1 MKPIICIAPAPA
13 VEPMF
18 FNDGWMV
25 NKKYYLGVTAGGG
38 VPVMATD
45 IELAE
50 EYARLCDGLILTGSA
65 MYMPSPEY
73 AAQAKAIEKQK
84 RDPQDAQ
91 LFYAFQKA
99 GKPVL
104 GICRGQ
110 QNINVF
116 LGGTLAKKFKLTDG
130 VEHLMRKHEIVAEP
144 GSLICEL
151 FGETFITNSRH
162 NNRIDQLA
170 DGLKVTARSH
180 DGVIEAVE
188 HKSEPIYAVQWHP
201 ERMRGDLPDP
211 FDGPDT
217 TILFQNSAK
226 SAWHIKNSLSSV
238 FGDFVR

>member
-73 AAQAKAIEKQK
+73 ATQAKAIEKQN

-217 TILFQNSAK
+217 TILFQKFSEICLAHK
-226 SAWHIKNSLSSV
+226 K
-238 FGDFVR
+238 

>member
-25 NKKYYLGVTAGGG
+25 NKKYFLGVSAGGG

-50 EYARLCDGLILTGSA
+50 EYARLCDGLVLTGSA

-73 AAQAKAIEKQK
+73 AAQAKVIEKQK

-99 GKPVL
+99 GTPVL

-130 VEHLMRKHEIVAEP
+130 VEHLMRKHEIVAQP
-144 GSLICEL
+144 SSLICEL

-180 DGVIEAVE
+180 DGVIEAIE
-188 HKSEPIYAVQWHP
+188 HESEPIYAVQWHP

-217 TILFQNSAK
+217 TILFQKFSEICLAHK
-226 SAWHIKNSLSSV
+226 K
-238 FGDFVR
+238 

>member
-144 GSLICEL
+144 GSLICEF

-170 DGLKVTARSH
+170 DGLKVTALSH

-217 TILFQNSAK
+217 TILFQKFSEICLAHK
-226 SAWHIKNSLSSV
+226 K
-238 FGDFVR
+238 

>member
-25 NKKYYLGVTAGGG
+25 NKKYFLGVSAGGG

-50 EYARLCDGLILTGSA
+50 EYARLCDGLVLTGSA

-73 AAQAKAIEKQK
+73 AAQAKVIEKQK

-116 LGGTLAKKFKLTDG
+116 LGGTLAKKFNLTNG
-130 VEHLMRKHEIVAEP
+130 VEHLMRKHEIVAQP

-180 DGVIEAVE
+180 DGVIEAIE
-188 HKSEPIYAVQWHP
+188 HESEPIYAVQWHP

-217 TILFQNSAK
+217 TILFQKFSEICLAHNK
-226 SAWHIKNSLSSV
+226 
-238 FGDFVR
+238 

>member
-116 LGGTLAKKFKLTDG
+116 LGCTLAKKFKLTDG

-217 TILFQNSAK
+217 TILFQKFSEICLAHK
-226 SAWHIKNSLSSV
+226 K
-238 FGDFVR
+238 

>member
-25 NKKYYLGVTAGGG
+25 NKKYFLGVSAGGG

-50 EYARLCDGLILTGSA
+50 EYARLCDGLVLTGSA

-73 AAQAKAIEKQK
+73 AAQAKVIEKQK

-130 VEHLMRKHEIVAEP
+130 VEHLMRKHEIVAQP

-151 FGETFITNSRH
+151 VGETFITNSRH

-180 DGVIEAVE
+180 DGVIEAIE
-188 HKSEPIYAVQWHP
+188 HESEPIYAVQWHP

-217 TILFQNSAK
+217 TILFQKFSEICLAHK
-226 SAWHIKNSLSSV
+226 K
-238 FGDFVR
+238 

>member
-25 NKKYYLGVTAGGG
+25 NKKYFLGVSAGGG

-50 EYARLCDGLILTGSA
+50 EYARLCDGVVLTGSA

-73 AAQAKAIEKQK
+73 AAQAKVIEKQK

-130 VEHLMRKHEIVAEP
+130 VEHLMRKHEIVAQP

-180 DGVIEAVE
+180 DGVIEAIE
-188 HKSEPIYAVQWHP
+188 HESEPIYAVQWHP

-217 TILFQNSAK
+217 TILFQKFSEICLAHK
-226 SAWHIKNSLSSV
+226 K
-238 FGDFVR
+238 

>member
-25 NKKYYLGVTAGGG
+25 NKKYFLGVSAGGG

-50 EYARLCDGLILTGSA
+50 EYARLCDGLVLTGSA

-73 AAQAKAIEKQK
+73 AAQAKVIEKQK

-116 LGGTLAKKFKLTDG
+116 LGGTLAKKFKLTNG
-130 VEHLMRKHEIVAEP
+130 VEHLMRKHEIVAQP

-180 DGVIEAVE
+180 DGVIEAIE
-188 HKSEPIYAVQWHP
+188 HESEPIYAVQWHP

-217 TILFQNSAK
+217 TILFQKFSEICLAHK
-226 SAWHIKNSLSSV
+226 K
-238 FGDFVR
+238 

>member
-25 NKKYYLGVTAGGG
+25 NKKYFLGVSAGGG

-50 EYARLCDGLILTGSA
+50 EYARLCDGLVLTGSA

-73 AAQAKAIEKQK
+73 AAQAKVIEKQK

-130 VEHLMRKHEIVAEP
+130 VEHLMRKHEIVAQP

-170 DGLKVTARSH
+170 DGLKVTSRSH
-180 DGVIEAVE
+180 DGVIEAIE
-188 HKSEPIYAVQWHP
+188 HESEPIYAVQWHP

-217 TILFQNSAK
+217 TILFQKFSEICLAHK
-226 SAWHIKNSLSSV
+226 K
-238 FGDFVR
+238 

>member
-50 EYARLCDGLILTGSA
+50 EYTRLCDGLILTGSA

-217 TILFQNSAK
+217 TILFQKFSEICLAHK
-226 SAWHIKNSLSSV
+226 K
-238 FGDFVR
+238 

>member
-25 NKKYYLGVTAGGG
+25 NKKYFLGVSAGGG

-50 EYARLCDGLILTGSA
+50 EYARLCDGLVLTGSA

-73 AAQAKAIEKQK
+73 AAQAKVIEKQK

-130 VEHLMRKHEIVAEP
+130 VEHLMRKHEIVVQP

-151 FGETFITNSRH
+151 FGEAFITNSRH

-180 DGVIEAVE
+180 DGVIEAIE
-188 HKSEPIYAVQWHP
+188 HESEPIYAVQWHP

-217 TILFQNSAK
+217 TILFQKFSEICLAHK
-226 SAWHIKNSLSSV
+226 K
-238 FGDFVR
+238 

>member
-25 NKKYYLGVTAGGG
+25 NKKYFLGVSAGGG

-50 EYARLCDGLILTGSA
+50 EYARLCDGLVLTGSA

-73 AAQAKAIEKQK
+73 AAQAKVIEKQK

-130 VEHLMRKHEIVAEP
+130 VEHLMRKHEIVAQP

-180 DGVIEAVE
+180 DGVIEAIE
-188 HKSEPIYAVQWHP
+188 HESETIYAVQWHP

-217 TILFQNSAK
+217 TILFQKFSEICLAHK
-226 SAWHIKNSLSSV
+226 K
-238 FGDFVR
+238 

>member
-73 AAQAKAIEKQK
+73 AAQAKAVEKQK

-217 TILFQNSAK
+217 TILFQKFSEICLAHK
-226 SAWHIKNSLSSV
+226 K
-238 FGDFVR
+238 

>member
-25 NKKYYLGVTAGGG
+25 NKKYFLGVSAGGG

-50 EYARLCDGLILTGSA
+50 EYARLCDGLVLTGSA

-73 AAQAKAIEKQK
+73 AAQAKVIEKQK

-130 VEHLMRKHEIVAEP
+130 VEHLMRKHEIVAQP

-180 DGVIEAVE
+180 DGVIEAIE
-188 HKSEPIYAVQWHP
+188 HESEPIYAVQWHP
-201 ERMRGDLPDP
+201 ERMRGYLPDP

-217 TILFQNSAK
+217 TILFQKFSEICLAHK
-226 SAWHIKNSLSSV
+226 K
-238 FGDFVR
+238 

>member
-25 NKKYYLGVTAGGG
+25 NKKYFLGVSAGGG

-50 EYARLCDGLILTGSA
+50 EYARLCDGLVLTGSA

-73 AAQAKAIEKQK
+73 AAQAKVIEKQK

-130 VEHLMRKHEIVAEP
+130 VEHLMRKHEIVAQP

-180 DGVIEAVE
+180 DGVIEAIE
-188 HKSEPIYAVQWHP
+188 HESEPIYAVQWHP

-211 FDGPDT
+211 FDVPDT
-217 TILFQNSAK
+217 TILFQKFSEICLAHK
-226 SAWHIKNSLSSV
+226 K
-238 FGDFVR
+238 

>member
-25 NKKYYLGVTAGGG
+25 NKKYFLGVSAGGG

-50 EYARLCDGLILTGSA
+50 EYARLCDGLVLTGSA

-73 AAQAKAIEKQK
+73 AAQAKVIEKQK

-130 VEHLMRKHEIVAEP
+130 VEHLMRKHEMVAQP

-180 DGVIEAVE
+180 DGVIEAIE
-188 HKSEPIYAVQWHP
+188 HESEPIYAVQWHP

-217 TILFQNSAK
+217 TILFQKFSEICLAHK
-226 SAWHIKNSLSSV
+226 K
-238 FGDFVR
+238 

>member
-25 NKKYYLGVTAGGG
+25 NKKYFLGVSAGGG

-50 EYARLCDGLILTGSA
+50 EYARLCDGLVLTGSA

-73 AAQAKAIEKQK
+73 AAQAKVIEKQK

-110 QNINVF
+110 QNINGI

-130 VEHLMRKHEIVAEP
+130 VEHLMRKHEIVAQP

-180 DGVIEAVE
+180 DGVIEAIE
-188 HKSEPIYAVQWHP
+188 HESEPIYAVQWHP

-217 TILFQNSAK
+217 TILFQKFSEICLAHK
-226 SAWHIKNSLSSV
+226 K
-238 FGDFVR
+238 

>member
-130 VEHLMRKHEIVAEP
+130 VEHLMRKPEIVAEP

-217 TILFQNSAK
+217 TILFHK
-226 SAWHIKNSLSSV
+226 FCEI
-238 FGDFVR
+238 

>member
-25 NKKYYLGVTAGGG
+25 NKKYFLGVSAGGG

-50 EYARLCDGLILTGSA
+50 EYARLCDGLVLTGSA

-73 AAQAKAIEKQK
+73 AAQAKVIEKQK

-130 VEHLMRKHEIVAEP
+130 VEHLMRKHEIVAQP

-151 FGETFITNSRH
+151 FGEAFITNSRH

-180 DGVIEAVE
+180 DGVIEAIE
-188 HKSEPIYAVQWHP
+188 HESEPIYAVQWHP

-217 TILFQNSAK
+217 TILFQKFSEICLAHK
-226 SAWHIKNSLSSV
+226 K
-238 FGDFVR
+238 

>member
-25 NKKYYLGVTAGGG
+25 NKKYFLGVSAGGG

-50 EYARLCDGLILTGSA
+50 EYDRLCDGLVLTGSA

-73 AAQAKAIEKQK
+73 AAQAKVIEKQK

-130 VEHLMRKHEIVAEP
+130 VEHLMRKHEIVAQP

-180 DGVIEAVE
+180 DGVIEAIE
-188 HKSEPIYAVQWHP
+188 HESEPIYAVQWHP

-217 TILFQNSAK
+217 TILFQKFSEICLAHK
-226 SAWHIKNSLSSV
+226 K
-238 FGDFVR
+238 

>member
-25 NKKYYLGVTAGGG
+25 NKKYFLGVSAGGG

-50 EYARLCDGLILTGSA
+50 EYARLCDGLVLTGSA

-73 AAQAKAIEKQK
+73 AAQAKVIEKQK

-130 VEHLMRKHEIVAEP
+130 VEHLMRKHEIVAQP

-162 NNRIDQLA
+162 KNRVDQLA

-180 DGVIEAVE
+180 DGVIEAIE
-188 HKSEPIYAVQWHP
+188 HESEPIYAVQWHP

-217 TILFQNSAK
+217 TILFQKFSEICLAHK
-226 SAWHIKNSLSSV
+226 K
-238 FGDFVR
+238 

>member
-25 NKKYYLGVTAGGG
+25 NKKYFLGVSAGGG

-50 EYARLCDGLILTGSA
+50 EYARLCDGLVLTGSA

-73 AAQAKAIEKQK
+73 AAQAKVIEKQK

-130 VEHLMRKHEIVAEP
+130 VEHLMRKHEIVAQP

-180 DGVIEAVE
+180 DGVIEAIE
-188 HKSEPIYAVQWHP
+188 HESEPIYAVQWHP
-201 ERMRGDLPDP
+201 ERMRGDLSDP

-217 TILFQNSAK
+217 TILFQKFSEICLAHK
-226 SAWHIKNSLSSV
+226 K
-238 FGDFVR
+238 

>member
-50 EYARLCDGLILTGSA
+50 EYARLFDGLILTGSA

-170 DGLKVTARSH
+170 DGLKVTALSH

-217 TILFQNSAK
+217 TILFQKFSEICLAHK
-226 SAWHIKNSLSSV
+226 K
-238 FGDFVR
+238 

>member
-13 VEPMF
+13 VEPHF

-25 NKKYYLGVTAGGG
+25 NKKYFLGVTAGGG

-45 IELAE
+45 IELAD

-65 MYMPSPEY
+65 MYVPSPEY
-73 AAQAKAIEKQK
+73 AEQAKAIEKQK
-84 RDPQDAQ
+84 RDPLDEK
-91 LFYAFQKA
+91 LFHAFQKA
-99 GKPVL
+99 GKPVF

-130 VEHLMRKHEIVAEP
+130 VEHLMHKHEILAEQ
-144 GSLICEL
+144 GSLICQL
-151 FGETFITNSRH
+151 IGEKFITNSRH

-170 DGLKVTARSH
+170 DSLKVTARSH

-188 HKSEPIYAVQWHP
+188 HESMPIYAVQWHP

-217 TILFQNSAK
+217 TPLFQKFNDICLEYK
-226 SAWHIKNSLSSV
+226 K
-238 FGDFVR
+238 

>member
-73 AAQAKAIEKQK
+73 AAQAKTIEKQK

-217 TILFQNSAK
+217 TILFQKFSEICLAHK
-226 SAWHIKNSLSSV
+226 K
-238 FGDFVR
+238 

>member
-217 TILFQNSAK
+217 TILFQKFSKICLAHK
-226 SAWHIKNSLSSV
+226 K
-238 FGDFVR
+238 

>member
-25 NKKYYLGVTAGGG
+25 NKKYFLGVSAGGG

-50 EYARLCDGLILTGSA
+50 EYARLCDGLVLTGSA

-73 AAQAKAIEKQK
+73 AAQAKVIEKQK

-116 LGGTLAKKFKLTDG
+116 LGGTLAKKFNLTDG
-130 VEHLMRKHEIVAEP
+130 VEHLMRKHEIVAQP

-180 DGVIEAVE
+180 DGVIEAIE
-188 HKSEPIYAVQWHP
+188 HESEPIYAVQWHP

-217 TILFQNSAK
+217 TILFQKFSEICLAHK
-226 SAWHIKNSLSSV
+226 K
-238 FGDFVR
+238 

>member
-25 NKKYYLGVTAGGG
+25 NKKYFLGVSAGGG

-45 IELAE
+45 IELAK
-50 EYARLCDGLILTGSA
+50 EYARLCDGLVLTGSA

-73 AAQAKAIEKQK
+73 AAQAKVIEKQK

-130 VEHLMRKHEIVAEP
+130 VEHLMRKHEIVAQP

-180 DGVIEAVE
+180 DGVIEAIE
-188 HKSEPIYAVQWHP
+188 HESEPIYAVQWHP

-217 TILFQNSAK
+217 TILFQKFSEICLAHK
-226 SAWHIKNSLSSV
+226 K
-238 FGDFVR
+238 

>member
-73 AAQAKAIEKQK
+73 AAQAKTIEKQK

-130 VEHLMRKHEIVAEP
+130 VEHLRRKHEIVAEP

-217 TILFQNSAK
+217 TILFQKFSEICLAHK
-226 SAWHIKNSLSSV
+226 K
-238 FGDFVR
+238 

>member
-180 DGVIEAVE
+180 DGVIEAVD
-188 HKSEPIYAVQWHP
+188 HKSDPIYAVQWHP

-217 TILFQNSAK
+217 TILFQKFSEICLAHK
-226 SAWHIKNSLSSV
+226 K
-238 FGDFVR
+238 

>member
-25 NKKYYLGVTAGGG
+25 NKKYFLGVSAGGG

-50 EYARLCDGLILTGSA
+50 EYARLCDGLVLTGSA

-73 AAQAKAIEKQK
+73 AAQAKVIEKQK

-130 VEHLMRKHEIVAEP
+130 VEHLMRKHEIVAQP
-144 GSLICEL
+144 DSLICEL

-180 DGVIEAVE
+180 DGVIEAIE
-188 HKSEPIYAVQWHP
+188 HESEPIYAVQWHP

-217 TILFQNSAK
+217 TILFQKFSEICLAHK
-226 SAWHIKNSLSSV
+226 K
-238 FGDFVR
+238 

>member
-116 LGGTLAKKFKLTDG
+116 LGGTLAKKFKLIDG

-217 TILFQNSAK
+217 TILFQKFSEICLAHK
-226 SAWHIKNSLSSV
+226 K
-238 FGDFVR
+238 

>member
-1 MKPIICIAPAPA
+1 MKPMICIAPAPA

-25 NKKYYLGVTAGGG
+25 NKKYFLGVSAGGG

-50 EYARLCDGLILTGSA
+50 EYARLCDGLVLTGSA

-73 AAQAKAIEKQK
+73 AAQAKVIEKQK

-130 VEHLMRKHEIVAEP
+130 VEHLMRKHEIVAQP

-180 DGVIEAVE
+180 DGVIEAIE
-188 HKSEPIYAVQWHP
+188 HESEPIYAVQWHP

-217 TILFQNSAK
+217 TILFQKFSEICLAHK
-226 SAWHIKNSLSSV
+226 K
-238 FGDFVR
+238 

>member
-188 HKSEPIYAVQWHP
+188 HKFEPIYAVQWHP

-217 TILFQNSAK
+217 TILFQKFSEICLAHK
-226 SAWHIKNSLSSV
+226 K
-238 FGDFVR
+238 

>member
-18 FNDGWMV
+18 HNDAWMV
-25 NKKYYLGVTAGGG
+25 NKKYFMAVSASGG
-38 VPVMATD
+38 VPVMPTD
-45 IELAE
+45 IELVD

-65 MYMPSPEY
+65 MFVPSPDY
-73 AAQAKAIEKQK
+73 APQAKVVEKKK
-84 RDPQDAQ
+84 RDPFDAQ
-91 LFYAFQKA
+91 LFYAFERA
-99 GKPVL
+99 GKPVF

-130 VEHLMRKHEIVAEP
+130 VEHMMRKHEITAAP
-144 GSLICEL
+144 GSLLFEL
-151 FGETFITNSRH
+151 FGEKFVTNSRH

-170 DGLKVTARSH
+170 EGLKVTATSP

-188 HKSEPIYAVQWHP
+188 HVSEPVYAVQWHP

-211 FDGPDT
+211 FDAPDT
-217 TILFQNSAK
+217 TVLFKRFNEICLAHK
-226 SAWHIKNSLSSV
+226 S
-238 FGDFVR
+238 R

>member
-25 NKKYYLGVTAGGG
+25 NKKYFLGVSAGGG

-50 EYARLCDGLILTGSA
+50 EYARLCDGLVLTGSA

-73 AAQAKAIEKQK
+73 AAQAKVIEKQK

-130 VEHLMRKHEIVAEP
+130 VEHLMRKHEIVAQP

-151 FGETFITNSRH
+151 FGKTFITNSRH

-180 DGVIEAVE
+180 DGVIEAIE
-188 HKSEPIYAVQWHP
+188 HESEPIYAVQWHP

-217 TILFQNSAK
+217 TILFQKFSEICLAHK
-226 SAWHIKNSLSSV
+226 K
-238 FGDFVR
+238 